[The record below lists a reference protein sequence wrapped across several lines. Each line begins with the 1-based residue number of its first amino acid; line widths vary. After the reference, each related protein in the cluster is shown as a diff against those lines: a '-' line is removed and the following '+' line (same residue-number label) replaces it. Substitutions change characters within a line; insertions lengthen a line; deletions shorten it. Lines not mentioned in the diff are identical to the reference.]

1 MNKPVEFE
9 MTLNST
15 QEIIDDIK
23 AGKMVV
29 IMDDEDRENE
39 GDILM
44 AAEMVTADHINFMAT
59 HGRGLICLTLSEQRC
74 RQLRLPLMVG
84 DNRAAM
90 GTNFTVSI
98 EAAEGV
104 TTGIS
109 AADRATT
116 IKAAIQPDATS
127 ASIVQPGHIFPVMA
141 RQGGVLFRAGHTEAG
156 CDLARLAGF
165 EPAAV
170 IVEILNDDGSMAR
183 RSDLEKF
190 ALRHELK
197 IGTIEDLIRYRI
209 ENEHSVERISE
220 TRFPTDFGEFRL
232 FAFEDSIAQQLH
244 LALVKGNVDPDRP
257 IPVRVHI
264 QNTLTDAL
272 AGTVGRGWPLRDV
285 MQTIDK
291 AGEGVIVFLRQPET
305 PRYMVQL
312 IESMIHGH
320 GDTDHGDDQR
330 TYGIGAQILA
340 NLGVRKMSLLSAP
353 KVFHGLKGFGLEV
366 VNYYSEQG

>member
-1 MNKPVEFE
+1 MK
-9 MTLNST
+9 LNST
-15 QEIIDDIK
+15 KEIIEDIR

-44 AAEMVTADHINFMAT
+44 AAELVKADDINFMAK

-84 DNRAAM
+84 DKNSQM
-90 GTNFTVSI
+90 ETNFTVSI

-116 IKAAIQPDATS
+116 VLAAVKVDAQ
-127 ASIVQPGHIFPVMA
+127 AEDIVQPGHIFPVMA
-141 RQGGVLFRAGHTEAG
+141 RKGGVLFRAGHTEAG

-165 EPAAV
+165 QAAAV

-183 RSDLEKF
+183 RNDLEVF
-190 ALRHELK
+190 AKKHGLK

-209 ENEHSVERISE
+209 ENEHTIERIVV
-220 TRFPTDFGEFRL
+220 TRFPTDYGEFEL
-232 FAFEDSIAQQLH
+232 YAYEDTTARELH
-244 LALVKGNVDPDRP
+244 FALVKGKIDPDQA
-257 IPVRVHI
+257 IPVRVHV

-272 AGTVGRGWPLRDV
+272 HGTTGRGWPLHDV
-285 MQTIDK
+285 MKTIDK
-291 AGEGVIVFLRQPET
+291 EGQGVIVFLRQTESPKD
-305 PRYMVQL
+305 MVAK
-312 IESMIHGH
+312 IESIIR
-320 GDTDHGDDQR
+320 DESNQEEDHPDELR

-340 NLGVRKMSLLSAP
+340 DLGVRKMSVLSAP
-353 KVFHGLKGFGLEV
+353 KKFHALAGFGLEV
-366 VNYYSEQG
+366 VEYYSD